1 MVRGCSN
8 PMAPS
13 RHALLTP
20 FTRTQAGLSRLLS
33 LTLQAG
39 WESASCLKRFA
50 SKSRIQNTPCAIGD
64 GLAHAGVIPAVRV
77 CLFQPRPA
85 SLATNR
91 AKSVARSG
99 RLPFLIPMKVN
110 RFLFLIS
117 TLSALTLINLP
128 AIEPAPQ
135 TAKKPLSNEYHGTTV
150 EDPYQWLEN
159 DEDPEVKKWSDAQSQ
174 RTRAYLDKLPDR
186 AAIEKQLTE
195 WYAKTSPSYFSLVSR
210 PGILFAMK
218 FQPPKQQPLLV
229 TLVSADDLKSE
240 KVVLDPNVLDA
251 KGTTA
256 IDWFVPS
263 LDGKYVTVSL
273 SKGGSEDGT
282 LHFYETATGKALP
295 DTIAHVQYP
304 TAGGSAAWNS
314 DGTGIYYTR
323 FPRKGERADADLNF
337 YQQIY
342 FHKLGTPDTKDTYSI
357 GKDFPRIAEITLAA
371 SRDSKYILAT
381 VANGDGGDFAHYL
394 LGPDGTW
401 KQITQFSDQIKLA
414 RLGRDNALYLLS
426 RAGAPRG
433 KILRLPLDVPELKN
447 AAEIVASGEA
457 VIEQIVPSTDAL
469 YVADLLGGPSQIR
482 RFDLNGKNETTVST
496 PQISAVQELL
506 ALEDGSLL
514 FRDVSYTEPA
524 AWFRCTNEKTEP
536 VKTPLRS
543 TSPVSFSDIEVRR
556 EFATSKDGTRIP
568 LNIIFRQ
575 GMKRDGHDPTL
586 LYGYGGYGISMSP
599 NFEFTRR
606 LWFDR
611 GGVYVVANIRGGGE
625 FGEDWHKA
633 GNLTKK
639 QNVFDDFAAAA
650 EYLIKENYTR
660 PVKLAIQGGSNGGLL
675 MGAMIT
681 QHPDL
686 MRAVVSSVGIYD
698 MLRVELAPNGAFNVT
713 EFGTVKDPEQFKA
726 LYAYSPYH
734 QVVDGTKYPSILMMT
749 GANDGRVAPY
759 HSRKMTARLDEAN
772 KSNNPILLRTSSSA
786 GHGIGTALCERIKQS
801 EDIYAFLFAQLGMTK
816 EMTKH

>member
-1 MVRGCSN
+1 M
-8 PMAPS
+8 
-13 RHALLTP
+13 
-20 FTRTQAGLSRLLS
+20 
-33 LTLQAG
+33 
-39 WESASCLKRFA
+39 
-50 SKSRIQNTPCAIGD
+50 
-64 GLAHAGVIPAVRV
+64 
-77 CLFQPRPA
+77 
-85 SLATNR
+85 R
-91 AKSVARSG
+91 A
-99 RLPFLIPMKVN
+99 N
-110 RFLFLIS
+110 RFLFLI
-117 TLSALTLINLP
+117 TALTGLTLINLP
-128 AIEPAPQ
+128 AIEPPQ
-135 TAKKPLSNEYHGTTV
+135 QTQKKPHSDAYHGVTV

-159 DEDPEVKKWSDAQSQ
+159 DEDSQVKAWSDTQSQ

-240 KVVLDPNVLDA
+240 KVVLEPNVLDA

-263 LDGKYVTVSL
+263 LDGKHVAISL

-304 TAGGSAAWNS
+304 TAGGSAAWNA
-314 DGTGIYYTR
+314 DGSGIYYTR
-323 FPRKGERADADLNF
+323 FPRKGERPEADQNF
-337 YQQIY
+337 YQQVY
-342 FHKLGTPDTKDTYSI
+342 FHKLGTADTEDTYSI
-357 GKDFPRIAEITLAA
+357 GKDFPRIAEIVLEA
-371 SRDSKYILAT
+371 SRDGKYVLAT

-394 LGPDGTW
+394 LGPDGKW
-401 KQITQFSDQIKLA
+401 KQITQFSDQIKAA
-414 RLGRDNALYLLS
+414 RLGRDKALYLLS

-433 KILRLPLDVPELKN
+433 KTLRLPLDTPELAN
-447 AAEIVASGEA
+447 AVEIVPVGEA
-457 VIEQIVPSTDAL
+457 VIGQIVPTADAL
-469 YVADLLGGPSQIR
+469 YVGDVLGGPSQIR
-482 RFDLNGKNETTVST
+482 RFGLDGKAEAIIPV
-496 PQISAVQELL
+496 PKISAVQEML
-506 ALEDGSLL
+506 ALEDNSLL

-524 AWFRCTNEKTEP
+524 AWFHCVQGKTEP
-536 VKTPLRS
+536 VKTALRS
-543 TSPVSFSDIEVRR
+543 TSPVSFADIEVTR
-556 EFATSKDGTRIP
+556 EFATSKDGAKIP
-568 LNIIFRQ
+568 VNIVFRK
-575 GMKRDGHDPTL
+575 GMKRDGQNPTL
-586 LYGYGGYGISMSP
+586 LYGYGGYGISMAP
-599 NFEFTRR
+599 NFDFTRR

-625 FGEDWHKA
+625 FGEEWHKT

-650 EYLIKENYTR
+650 EYLIKAKYTR
-660 PVKLAIQGGSNGGLL
+660 PEKLAIQGGSNGGLL

-713 EFGTVKDPEQFKA
+713 EFGTVKNPEQFRA

-734 QVVDGTKYPSILMMT
+734 RVVDGAKYPSILMMT

-772 KSNNPILLRTSSSA
+772 KSDNPILLRTSSSA
-786 GHGIGTALCERIKQS
+786 GHGIGTALSERIKQS
-801 EDIYAFLFAQLGMTK
+801 ADIYAFLFAQLGMTPSANASH
-816 EMTKH
+816 E

>member
-1 MVRGCSN
+1 MRAN
-8 PMAPS
+8 
-13 RHALLTP
+13 
-20 FTRTQAGLSRLLS
+20 FFLS
-33 LTLQAG
+33 LVVTAGAFTLNDATLA
-39 WESASCLKRFA
+39 ESAPD
-50 SKSRIQNTPCAIGD
+50 TP
-64 GLAHAGVIPAVRV
+64 
-77 CLFQPRPA
+77 
-85 SLATNR
+85 
-91 AKSVARSG
+91 
-99 RLPFLIPMKVN
+99 
-110 RFLFLIS
+110 
-117 TLSALTLINLP
+117 
-128 AIEPAPQ
+128 
-135 TAKKPLSNEYHGTTV
+135 KKPVATEYHGVTV
-150 EDPYQWLEN
+150 EDPYQWLEA
-159 DEDPEVKKWSDAQSQ
+159 DDDSQVKAWSDAQNQ
-174 RTRAYLDKLPDR
+174 QTRKNLDSFPDR
-186 AAIEKQLTE
+186 AAIEKQLQE
-195 WYAKTSPSYFSLVSR
+195 WYAKTSPSYSSLVSR

-229 TLVSADDLKSE
+229 TLASADDLKSE
-240 KVVLDPNVLDA
+240 KVVLDPNVLDT

-263 LDGKYVTVSL
+263 LDGKYVAMSL

-304 TAGGSAAWNS
+304 TAGGSAAWNA
-314 DGTGIYYTR
+314 DGTGVYYTR
-323 FPRKGERADADLNF
+323 FPRKGERPDADLNF

-342 FHKLGTPDTKDTYSI
+342 FHKLGTPDTEDKYSI
-357 GKDFPRIAEITLAA
+357 GKDFPRIAEIALAA
-371 SRDSKYILAT
+371 SRDGKYILAT

-426 RAGAPRG
+426 RADAPRG

-447 AAEIVASGEA
+447 AAEIIASGEA

-482 RFDLNGKNETTVST
+482 RFDLNGKNETKIST

-514 FRDVSYTEPA
+514 FRDVSYTDPA
-524 AWFRCTNEKTEP
+524 AWFHCLNGKTEP
-536 VKTPLRS
+536 VKTALQS
-543 TSPVSFSDIEVRR
+543 TSPVSFADIEVRR
-556 EFATSKDGTRIP
+556 EFATSKDGTKIP
-568 LNIIFRQ
+568 LNVLSRK
-575 GMKRDGHDPTL
+575 GMKRDGNNPTL
-586 LYGYGGYGISMSP
+586 LYAYGGYGISMSP
-599 NFEFTRR
+599 NFDFTRR

-625 FGEDWHKA
+625 FGEEWHKA

-660 PVKLAIQGGSNGGLL
+660 PGKLAIQGGSNGGLL

-686 MRAVVSSVGIYD
+686 FRAVVSSVGIYD

-713 EFGTVKDPEQFKA
+713 EFGTVKNPEQFKA

-734 QVVDGTKYPSILMMT
+734 HVVDGTKYPAVLMMT

-759 HSRKMTARLDEAN
+759 HSRKMTARLLAAN
-772 KSNNPILLRTSSSA
+772 KSENPILLRTSSSA
-786 GHGIGTALCERIKQS
+786 GHGIGTALSERIKQS
-801 EDIYAFLFAQLGMTK
+801 ADIYAFLFGQLGMTGK
-816 EMTKH
+816 RGD

>member
-1 MVRGCSN
+1 M
-8 PMAPS
+8 
-13 RHALLTP
+13 
-20 FTRTQAGLSRLLS
+20 
-33 LTLQAG
+33 
-39 WESASCLKRFA
+39 
-50 SKSRIQNTPCAIGD
+50 
-64 GLAHAGVIPAVRV
+64 
-77 CLFQPRPA
+77 
-85 SLATNR
+85 R
-91 AKSVARSG
+91 A
-99 RLPFLIPMKVN
+99 N

-117 TLSALTLINLP
+117 ALTELALIDLP
-128 AIEPAPQ
+128 AIEAPQ
-135 TAKKPLSNEYHGTTV
+135 TPKKPLTDEYHGVTV

-159 DEDPEVKKWSDAQSQ
+159 DDDPEVKAWSDAQSQ

-186 AAIEKQLTE
+186 AAIEKQLTA

-210 PGILFAMK
+210 PGILFAIK

-229 TLVSADDLKSE
+229 TLVSANDLKSE

-263 LDGKYVTVSL
+263 LDGKHVAVSL

-282 LHFYETATGKALP
+282 LHFYETTTGKALP
-295 DTIAHVQYP
+295 DSVARVQYP
-304 TAGGSAAWNS
+304 TAGGSAAWNA

-323 FPRKGERADADLNF
+323 FPRKGERPEADLNF
-337 YQQIY
+337 YQQVY
-342 FHKLGTPDTKDTYSI
+342 FHKLGTADTEDTYSI
-357 GKDFPRIAEITLAA
+357 GKDFPRIAEIVLEA
-371 SRDSKYILAT
+371 SRDGRYILAT

-394 LGPDGTW
+394 LGPDGAW
-401 KQITQFSDQIKLA
+401 KQITQFSDQIKAA
-414 RLGRDNALYLLS
+414 RLGRDKALYLLS

-433 KILRLPLDVPELKN
+433 KILRLPLDTPELKN
-447 AAEIVASGEA
+447 AVEIVPTGEA
-457 VIEQIVPSTDAL
+457 VIGQIVPTADAL
-469 YVADLLGGPSQIR
+469 YVGDLLGGPSQIR
-482 RFDLNGKNETTVST
+482 RFGLDGKGEAVI
-496 PQISAVQELL
+496 PVPKISAVQEML
-506 ALEDGSLL
+506 ALEDNSLL

-524 AWFRCTNEKTEP
+524 AWFHCAPGKTEP
-536 VKTPLRS
+536 VKTALRN
-543 TSPVSFSDIEVRR
+543 TSPVSFADIEVTR
-556 EFATSKDGTRIP
+556 EFATSKDGARVP
-568 LNIIFRQ
+568 LNIVFRK
-575 GMKRDGHDPTL
+575 GMKRDGQNPTL
-586 LYGYGGYGISMSP
+586 IYGYGGYGISMAP
-599 NFEFTRR
+599 NFDFTRR

-625 FGEDWHKA
+625 FGEEWHKA

-650 EYLIKENYTR
+650 EYLIKEKYTR
-660 PVKLAIQGGSNGGLL
+660 PEKLAIQGGSNGGLL

-734 QVVDGTKYPSILMMT
+734 HVVDGTKYPSILMMT

-772 KSNNPILLRTSSSA
+772 KSDNPILLRTSSSA
-786 GHGIGTALCERIKQS
+786 GHGIGTALSERIKQS
-801 EDIYAFLFAQLGMTK
+801 ADIYAFLFAQLGMTPGPK
-816 EMTKH
+816 VSNASP

>member
-1 MVRGCSN
+1 MRAN
-8 PMAPS
+8 
-13 RHALLTP
+13 
-20 FTRTQAGLSRLLS
+20 RL
-33 LTLQAG
+33 
-39 WESASCLKRFA
+39 
-50 SKSRIQNTPCAIGD
+50 
-64 GLAHAGVIPAVRV
+64 
-77 CLFQPRPA
+77 
-85 SLATNR
+85 
-91 AKSVARSG
+91 
-99 RLPFLIPMKVN
+99 
-110 RFLFLIS
+110 LFLIS
-117 TLSALTLINLP
+117 ALTGLALTNLP

-135 TAKKPLSNEYHGTTV
+135 TAKKPHSDEYHGVTV

-159 DEDPEVKKWSDAQSQ
+159 DEDPGVKTWSDAQSQ

-218 FQPPKQQPLLV
+218 FQPPKQQPFLV
-229 TLVSADDLKSE
+229 TLVSPDDLKSE

-263 LDGKYVTVSL
+263 LDDKHVAVSL

-304 TAGGSAAWNS
+304 TAGGSAAWNA
-314 DGTGIYYTR
+314 DGSGIYYTR
-323 FPRKGERADADLNF
+323 FPRKGERPEADLNF
-337 YQQIY
+337 YQQVY
-342 FHKLGTPDTKDTYSI
+342 FHKLGTPDAEDSYSI
-357 GKDFPRIAEITLAA
+357 GKDFPRIAEIVLEA
-371 SRDSKYILAT
+371 SRDGKYVLAT

-394 LGPDGTW
+394 LGPDGKW
-401 KQITQFSDQIKLA
+401 KQVTQFSDQIKAA
-414 RLGRDNALYLLS
+414 RLGRDKALYLLS

-433 KILRLPLDVPELKN
+433 KILRLPLDTPELAN
-447 AAEIVASGEA
+447 AVEIVPVGEA
-457 VIEQIVPSTDAL
+457 VIGQIVPATDAL
-469 YVADLLGGPSQIR
+469 YVGDVLGGPSQIR
-482 RFDLNGKNETTVST
+482 RFGLDGKAEAIIPV
-496 PQISAVQELL
+496 PKISAVQEML
-506 ALEDGSLL
+506 ALENNSLL

-524 AWFRCTNEKTEP
+524 AWFHCAQGKTEP
-536 VKTPLRS
+536 AKTALRN
-543 TSPVSFSDIEVRR
+543 TSPVSFADIEVTR
-556 EFATSKDGTRIP
+556 EFATSKDGAKIP
-568 LNIIFRQ
+568 LNIVFRK
-575 GMKRDGHDPTL
+575 GMKRDGKNPTL
-586 LYGYGGYGISMSP
+586 LYAYGGYGISMAP
-599 NFEFTRR
+599 NFDFTRR

-611 GGVYVVANIRGGGE
+611 GGAYVVANIRGGGE
-625 FGEDWHKA
+625 FGEEWHKA

-650 EYLIKENYTR
+650 EYLIKEKYTR
-660 PVKLAIQGGSNGGLL
+660 PEKLAIQGGSNGGLL

-713 EFGTVKDPEQFKA
+713 EFGTVKNPEQFRA

-734 QVVDGTKYPSILMMT
+734 RVVDGTKYPSILMMT

-772 KSNNPILLRTSSSA
+772 KSDNPILLRTSSSA
-786 GHGIGTALCERIKQS
+786 GHGIGTALSERIKQS
-801 EDIYAFLFAQLGMTK
+801 ADIYAFLFAQLGMTPSPNASH
-816 EMTKH
+816 E